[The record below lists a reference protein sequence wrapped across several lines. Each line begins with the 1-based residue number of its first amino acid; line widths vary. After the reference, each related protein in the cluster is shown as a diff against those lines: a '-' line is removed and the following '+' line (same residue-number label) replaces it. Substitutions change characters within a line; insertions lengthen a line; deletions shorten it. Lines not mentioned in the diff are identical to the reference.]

1 MTFCT
6 QNGPSLHRRLLC
18 GAAARPDGTAALLG
32 VFQTIQTTCAGSV
45 ERELMEF
52 HRGLVIPAVINLCF
66 ELKNDVKAE
75 RHKFAFVCHM
85 SDVSTYTVH
94 RPFYGH

>member
-1 MTFCT
+1 
-6 QNGPSLHRRLLC
+6 
-18 GAAARPDGTAALLG
+18 
-32 VFQTIQTTCAGSV
+32 
-45 ERELMEF
+45 MEF

-94 RPFYGH
+94 GPFYGH